1 MAEPHPTD
9 DELQA
14 FAADPTQWGE
24 PTEILTGPAAAAAGR
39 ATLVAAGVDVAELE
53 RRHVIGLA
61 REAVENVGKPGSG
74 TRFYALQQGIG
85 KMAEN
90 DPAMAVI
97 VAAARWTDR
106 TRSGG
111 APARLADLTD
121 TVEHLRDVYGEC
133 P

>member
-1 MAEPHPTD
+1 MAEPST
-9 DELQA
+9 QA
-14 FAADPTQWGE
+14 D
-24 PTEILTGPAAAAAGR
+24 
-39 ATLVAAGVDVAELE
+39 ELE

-61 REAVENVGKPGSG
+61 REAVENIGKPGAG

-121 TVEHLRDVYGEC
+121 TVEHLRDVYGE
-133 P
+133 